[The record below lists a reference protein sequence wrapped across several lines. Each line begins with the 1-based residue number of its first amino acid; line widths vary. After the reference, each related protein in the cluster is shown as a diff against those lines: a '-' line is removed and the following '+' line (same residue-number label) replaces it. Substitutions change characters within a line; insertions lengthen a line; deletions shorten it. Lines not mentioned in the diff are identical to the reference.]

1 MSEKRGQRMDSERRS
16 SKKEKR
22 SRSMGIYIQL
32 IYLNIYNIYNI
43 YTSTRAR
50 SGKTGGIPVF
60 ALVDLKKNRDFM
72 RLKQDID
79 ASI

>member
-22 SRSMGIYIQL
+22 SRSMGIYIQH
-32 IYLNIYNIYNI
+32 IYLNIYNI

-79 ASI
+79 GSI

>member
-1 MSEKRGQRMDSERRS
+1 MRKEARGWTARGGQARRR
-16 SKKEKR
+16 K
-22 SRSMGIYIQL
+22 GHDQHN
-32 IYLNIYNIYNI
+32 YLNIYNIYNT

>member
-1 MSEKRGQRMDSERRS
+1 MRKGARGWTVRGGQARRR
-16 SKKEKR
+16 K
-22 SRSMGIYIQL
+22 GHDQY
-32 IYLNIYNIYNI
+32 IYLKIYNT